1 MTSTMIDKE
10 FLEKLSARLSESLP
24 NPGLVKDDI
33 EKQFFLL
40 LQNSLSK
47 LNLVTREEFDSQLKV
62 LKRAEQTITELETK
76 LTELE
81 KTVQH

>member
-1 MTSTMIDKE
+1 MIDKE

-24 NPGLVKDDI
+24 NPGLIKDDI

-40 LQNSLSK
+40 LQSSLGK

-62 LKRAEQTITELETK
+62 LKRAEQTITELEAK
-76 LTELE
+76 IIELE
-81 KTVQH
+81 KTAQH

>member
-1 MTSTMIDKE
+1 MIDKE

-40 LQNSLSK
+40 LQTSLSK